1 MIPITFPKHP
11 FKIKEENKA
20 EWIFDELR
28 KQWLVLTP
36 EEWVR
41 QNFLQYLQQ
50 TKNYPA
56 SLIAVEKEIQL
67 GELKKRCDILI
78 YNQAHQIHVIV
89 ECKAM
94 HIALDEKVLAQI
106 LRYNQSIQSQM
117 LIITNGQNTFAFD
130 LQKQTMLNEIPAFI
144 SG

>member
-11 FKIKEENKA
+11 FKIKEENSA

-28 KQWLVLTP
+28 KQWLILTP

-50 TKNYPA
+50 TKKYPA

-94 HIALDEKVLAQI
+94 HIPLDEKVFDQI
-106 LRYNQSIQSQM
+106 LRYNQSIQCQM
-117 LIITNGQNTFAFD
+117 LIITNGANTFAFD
-130 LQKQTMLNEIPAFI
+130 LQTQTMLNEIPAFI
-144 SG
+144 GR

>member
-1 MIPITFPKHP
+1 MIPISFPKHP
-11 FKIKEENKA
+11 FKIKTEN
-20 EWIFDELR
+20 EVELIFDELR

-50 TKNYPA
+50 IKNYPA
-56 SLIAVEKEIQL
+56 SLLAVEKEIQL

-78 YNQAHQIHVIV
+78 YNPTHQIHAIV

-94 HIALDEKVLAQI
+94 HIALDEKVLDQI
-106 LRYNQSIQSQM
+106 LRYNQTIESQL

-130 LQKQTMLNEIPAFI
+130 LVKQEMLDEIPAFA
-144 SG
+144 